1 MIRRNR
7 SNSWILAVVGVA
19 ILSPLQTGPIAA
31 QSLPDAA
38 SIVRKYVDAM
48 GGAALREKQG
58 MVTEG
63 TFSLP
68 AMGTS
73 GPMVVSHAR
82 PDHLVLRMTLPGIG
96 EMRSGFDGTVG
107 WSLNP
112 LEGPRVLSG
121 QELEQVRDDADFRAT
136 LRDDNLITS
145 METVERKDVDGQTC
159 YRVRIVWKSGRETY
173 DCYAVDSGL
182 LLSTELR
189 TETVM
194 GTVDATVL
202 FSDYKAFDG
211 VRLPTRTVQKVM
223 GQEFVMT
230 VNSVRFEPI
239 DPAVFEL
246 PAEIQALV
254 RR

>member
-1 MIRRNR
+1 MIRRNGR
-7 SNSWILAVVGVA
+7 NSWILALAGVGF
-19 ILSPLQTGPIAA
+19 LTPLQVRPLAA
-31 QSLPDAA
+31 QSLPAA
-38 SIVRKYVDAM
+38 DGIVRRYVEAM
-48 GGAALREKQG
+48 GGAELRDKQG

-73 GPMVVSHAR
+73 GPMTVSQAR
-82 PDHLVLRMTLPGIG
+82 PNQLVLRMTLPGIG

-121 QELEQVRDDADFRAT
+121 AELEQVRDDADFRAT
-136 LRDDNLITS
+136 LRDASLIES
-145 METVERKDVDGQTC
+145 METVERKEVDGKAC
-159 YRVRIVWKSGRETY
+159 YRVRIVWTSGRETY

-182 LLSTELR
+182 LLSTDLR

-202 FSDYKAFDG
+202 FSDYKEFDG
-211 VRLPTRTVQKVM
+211 IRLPTRTVQKVM

-230 VNSVRFEPI
+230 VNSVRFEKI

-246 PAEIQALV
+246 PAEIKALV
-254 RR
+254 RG